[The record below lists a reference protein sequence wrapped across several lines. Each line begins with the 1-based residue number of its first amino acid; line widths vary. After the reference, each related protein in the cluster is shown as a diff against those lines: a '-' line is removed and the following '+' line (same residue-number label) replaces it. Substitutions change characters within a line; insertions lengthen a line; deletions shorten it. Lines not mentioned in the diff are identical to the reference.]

1 MRQIHTAGAACAAK
15 ESMATA
21 AAATV
26 MVATADDEDKEAS
39 GGQEGVQQQRMSM
52 PAEVRDM
59 HDIYNIYITVD
70 TRGVSIGMDDTLA
83 LAHSSGSAENNLS

>member
-26 MVATADDEDKEAS
+26 IVATAADGEAS
-39 GGQEGVQQQRMSM
+39 GGQEGVQQQHDMQQRMSM
-52 PAEVRDM
+52 PAEVRDKERRK
-59 HDIYNIYITVD
+59 HVKSYLHRDGDFTA
-70 TRGVSIGMDDTLA
+70 GW
-83 LAHSSGSAENNLS
+83 

>member
-1 MRQIHTAGAACAAK
+1 MGQIHTAGAACAAK
-15 ESMATA
+15 ESMAT

>member
-1 MRQIHTAGAACAAK
+1 MGQIHTAGAACAAK
-15 ESMATA
+15 ESMAT

-52 PAEVRDM
+52 PAEVRDKERRK
-59 HDIYNIYITVD
+59 HVKSYLHRDGDFTA
-70 TRGVSIGMDDTLA
+70 GW
-83 LAHSSGSAENNLS
+83 